1 MVVIENRSA
10 RYNYFIKDTLEC
22 GISLKGNEV
31 KSIRA
36 GKANINEAWCQI
48 QDGNLVVRGMFIS
61 KWDTANSFD
70 VEERRER
77 QLLAHKREILKV
89 KQSVSEVGYTLVP
102 LKVYFV
108 GSKCKMLVGIC
119 QGKHAYDK
127 REVMKKKTID
137 MNIRKAMKGSL

>member
-127 REVMKKKTID
+127 REVMKKKTVD